1 MKALIIEDEELL
13 QEEIRS
19 YLTER
24 GLDCEVASNF
34 EKAENKISLFD
45 HDIIILDITLPG
57 GSGMELLKM
66 VKRKQVAT
74 GVIIVSA
81 RDSLTDKLSGLD
93 LGADDYITKP
103 FYMEELNARINAILR
118 RRSLGINDIIRVD
131 DLQVDTNAK
140 TVFHGKTEI
149 ILTKKEYELLLYFI
163 VNKNRVVSKPS
174 ILAHLWGDEYASNE
188 SIDTIY
194 VHTMNLRKKLVSH
207 TGVDYIKTVYG
218 MGYKWVQG

>member
-1 MKALIIEDEELL
+1 MNAFIIEDEELL
-13 QEEIRS
+13 QEEIS
-19 YLTER
+19 AYLTER
-24 GLDCEVASNF
+24 GFNCEAASTY
-34 EKAENKISLFD
+34 EKAERNISLFD
-45 HDIIILDITLPG
+45 YDIVILDITLPG
-57 GSGMELLKM
+57 GNGIELLKKM
-66 VKRKQVAT
+66 KREKKDT
-74 GVIIVSA
+74 GIVIISA

-118 RRSLGINDIIRVD
+118 RRSLGINDIIRID
-131 DLQVDTNAK
+131 DLEVDTNAK

-149 ILTKKEYELLLYFI
+149 TLTKKEYELLLYFI
-163 VNKNRVVSKPS
+163 INKNRVVSKQS
-174 ILAHLWGDEYASNE
+174 ILAHLWGDEYADSE

-207 TGVDYIKTVYG
+207 TGIDYIKTVYG